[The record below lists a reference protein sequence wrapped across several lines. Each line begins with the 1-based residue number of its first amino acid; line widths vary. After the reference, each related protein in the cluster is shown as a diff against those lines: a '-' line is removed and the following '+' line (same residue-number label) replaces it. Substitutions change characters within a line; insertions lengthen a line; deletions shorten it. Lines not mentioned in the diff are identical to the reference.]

1 MTRFKTI
8 TKTHAIEFFS
18 EFLQFFENLARIM
31 GKKQKGSN
39 VEAKV
44 AKSDPLKAKN
54 ESNKKNFKK
63 DKKKKQPKNVNG
75 EKDFPIKSP
84 KDSPKTE
91 NESKKKK
98 FKKDK
103 KNKQPKNVNGE
114 KDFKI
119 KSPKDSPTTENN
131 SKKKKFK
138 RDKKNQQQEN
148 VNEEKD
154 LQIKKNIQANPQLLK
169 QELEVLVK
177 NLNKEAK
184 LQDYFVKKDEDVSG
198 NFFLKY
204 FSI

>member
-1 MTRFKTI
+1 MLPSFGFFGDILCLNLIFYEYNFATRFKFKTFKTI
-8 TKTHAIEFFS
+8 TKTHAIEFFLD
-18 EFLQFFENLARIM
+18 FLQFFENLTRIM
-31 GKKQKGSN
+31 GKKQKGSK
-39 VEAKV
+39 VEANV
-44 AKSDPLKAKN
+44 AKSDPPKN
-54 ESNKKNFKK
+54 ESN
-63 DKKKKQPKNVNG
+63 
-75 EKDFPIKSP
+75 
-84 KDSPKTE
+84 
-91 NESKKKK
+91 KKK

-169 QELEVLVK
+169 QELEVFVK

-184 LQDYFVKKDEDVSG
+184 LQDYFVKKDDDVSG
-198 NFFLKY
+198 NFF
-204 FSI
+204 

>member
-1 MTRFKTI
+1 MGI

-91 NESKKKK
+91 NESKTEKCERRKRSSNKKEHTS
-98 FKKDK
+98 
-103 KNKQPKNVNGE
+103 Q
-114 KDFKI
+114 
-119 KSPKDSPTTENN
+119 SP
-131 SKKKKFK
+131 
-138 RDKKNQQQEN
+138 
-148 VNEEKD
+148 V
-154 LQIKKNIQANPQLLK
+154 I
-169 QELEVLVK
+169 
-177 NLNKEAK
+177 EA
-184 LQDYFVKKDEDVSG
+184 G
-198 NFFLKY
+198 
-204 FSI
+204 